1 MSRPFLPDRLDAGA
15 FHLLFEL
22 DWAGTIYRLARE
34 RIEATIDGDVLIYQ
48 GGLEISPAFEESI
61 DLFSIGLEERSA
73 DVTLHM
79 SELADVPDLVSRG
92 HDLGSASGRLL
103 LWVDGETVARTLI
116 EGEIRDPSYGNSD
129 EPIVLTL
136 EEAPWLD
143 RLSIPGPLSFVSA
156 ATWLN
161 RDDALDGER
170 YPIILGSPGGGSLA
184 GSVALHVAAV
194 QQVSTIL
201 VNTSTIDADYTFSF
215 NGDAFTMTED
225 GTTTGVNDIAAQL
238 DAFIVGTASIFD
250 LVTVSTIAD
259 TLTLTARDPGVSFTL
274 TDSDAKITTATPP
287 TATGNRYLIAEG
299 EIASSS
305 VTLENKANGNTATL
319 AALPFTDL
327 RGNYVT
333 YVDDAANGLF
343 ITVGDPIYVRW
354 AGLGVPGVSTAGEAI
369 EWMLARSG
377 LRVDYGRT
385 QAARDLLAEYK
396 IDAYIQAGPDSQIS
410 AWDWLSEHILPILP
424 VSIRTGPDGVYPLVW
439 RHQAGRSDAAADLD
453 PSRGNCDRV
462 SAVTYTSRDN
472 IYQEIEIL
480 YRRDELNNLQDG
492 RAVLTGDPDTADADT
507 DASMSQYLRESFE
520 RYAGSRSD
528 RVSRRSI
535 STAVI
540 SDDATA
546 QNVLSW
552 LALRYAQQRRM
563 VTYDCDTSFGHLEP
577 GDLVTVTDAEISWA
591 DVPCLIDSIV
601 WTEEAKI
608 VLSLTVQEHE
618 VFRSSP

>member
-1 MSRPFLPDRLDAGA
+1 MTRPFLPDRLDAGA

-22 DWAGTIYRLARE
+22 DWAGTVYRLARE
-34 RIEATIDGDVLIYQ
+34 RIEATIDGEALIYE
-48 GGLEISPAFEESI
+48 GGLEISPAFEEAI
-61 DLFSIGLEERSA
+61 DLFSVGLEERSA

-103 LWVDGETVARTLI
+103 LWIDGETVARTLI

-161 RDDALDGER
+161 RDEDLDGER
-170 YPIILGSPGGGSLA
+170 YPVILGSPGGGSLA
-184 GSVALHVAAV
+184 GSVALHV
-194 QQVSTIL
+194 ST
-201 VNTSTIDADYTFSF
+201 
-215 NGDAFTMTED
+215 
-225 GTTTGVNDIAAQL
+225 
-238 DAFIVGTASIFD
+238 
-250 LVTVSTIAD
+250 
-259 TLTLTARDPGVSFTL
+259 
-274 TDSDAKITTATPP
+274 TP
-287 TATGNRYLIAEG
+287 GNRYLIAEG
-299 EIASSS
+299 EIASAS
-305 VTLENKANGNTATL
+305 VTLENKANGNTVSLPTV
-319 AALPFTDL
+319 PFTDS

-333 YVDDAANGLF
+333 IVDDAADGLAV
-343 ITVGDPIYVRW
+343 TVGDAIFVRW
-354 AGLGVPGVSTAGEAI
+354 SGLGAPGVRTAGDAI
-369 EWMLARSG
+369 EYLLARSG

-385 QAARDLLAEYK
+385 QAARDLLSEYL
-396 IDAYIQAGPDSQIS
+396 IDAYIQASPGSQIS

-439 RHQAGRSDAAADLD
+439 RHHAGRSDAAADLNTA
-453 PSRGNCDRV
+453 RGDCDRA
-462 SAVTYTSRDN
+462 SAINYTSRDKV
-472 IYQEIEIL
+472 YQEIEVL
-480 YRRDELNNLQDG
+480 YRRDELAGAQDG
-492 RAVLTGDPDTADADT
+492 RAVLTGDPESAAADS
-507 DASMSQYLRESFE
+507 DASMNQYLRESFE

-535 STAVI
+535 TTSVI
-540 SDDATA
+540 SDDSTA

-552 LALRYAQQRRM
+552 LALRYAHQRRRI
-563 VTYDCDTSFGHLEP
+563 TYDCDTRYGHLEP

-618 VFRSSP
+618 IFRVDP

>member
-184 GSVALHVAAV
+184 GSVALHV
-194 QQVSTIL
+194 
-201 VNTSTIDADYTFSF
+201 
-215 NGDAFTMTED
+215 E
-225 GTTTGVNDIAAQL
+225 
-238 DAFIVGTASIFD
+238 TA
-250 LVTVSTIAD
+250 
-259 TLTLTARDPGVSFTL
+259 P
-274 TDSDAKITTATPP
+274 
-287 TATGNRYLIAEG
+287 GNRYLIAEG

-305 VTLENKANGNTATL
+305 VTLENKTNGNTVVL

-333 YVDDAANGLF
+333 YVDDAADALAV
-343 ITVGDPIYVRW
+343 TVGDPIYVRW

-507 DASMSQYLRESFE
+507 DASMNQYLRESFE

-618 VFRSSP
+618 VFRVGG